1 MTNNTLY
8 LVQSSFNES
17 PAMLEKLKQLYI
29 TNDAVVLMGEAVLY
43 ASAVLA
49 NGINQIY
56 VLENEAEN
64 LAQLES
70 AQIEVISY
78 NQFADLALKFK
89 RSIRLK

>member
-29 TNDAVVLMGEAVLY
+29 ENDAVVLMGEAVLY

-49 NGINQIY
+49 NGISQVY

-70 AQIEVISY
+70 TQIEVISY
-78 NQFADLALKFK
+78 NQFADLALNFK

>member
-17 PAMLEKLKQLYI
+17 PAMLEKLKQLYVE
-29 TNDAVVLMGEAVLY
+29 NDAVVLMGEAVLY
-43 ASAVLA
+43 ANSVLA
-49 NGINQIY
+49 NGISQVY

-70 AQIEVISY
+70 TQIEVISY
-78 NQFADLALKFK
+78 NQFADLALNFK

>member
-8 LVQSSFNES
+8 LIQSSFNAS

-43 ASAVLA
+43 ANSVLTD
-49 NGINQIY
+49 GISQVY